1 MHSVAVSLSGL
12 SLVAVIVIGWKTL
25 QYGRRST
32 EASECAATASV
43 QAVLATERSVLASEQ
58 AARLAE
64 QDALVR
70 RIDPVLD
77 VVLEM
82 RQLFNDQVV
91 ISELNPRNGS
101 PEALARLALC
111 RRLEVRLVPFKDKIE
126 PGSDLYVLANGINW
140 FSDTLERAI
149 TDLKSWISNA
159 ISSE

>member
-1 MHSVAVSLSGL
+1 M
-12 SLVAVIVIGWKTL
+12 
-25 QYGRRST
+25 
-32 EASECAATASV
+32 CAAASA
-43 QAVLATERSVLASEQ
+43 QAAHATKRSVLASEK

-64 QDALVR
+64 QDAIVR
-70 RIDPVLD
+70 RIYSVLD

-82 RQLFNDQVV
+82 QLFNDQVV
-91 ISELNPRNGS
+91 MSELNPRSGS

-149 TDLKSWISNA
+149 TDLKRWISNA